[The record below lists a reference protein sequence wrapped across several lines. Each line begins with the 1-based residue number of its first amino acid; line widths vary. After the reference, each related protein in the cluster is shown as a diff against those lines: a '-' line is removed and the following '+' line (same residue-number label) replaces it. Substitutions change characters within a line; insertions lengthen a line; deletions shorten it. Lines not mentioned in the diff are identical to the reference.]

1 MIHVLCVVVYTTA
14 INLVIIVYTCDRLY
28 HDAVAQYNVTGS
40 VKYIKPSMNRTMIH
54 NMLLCI
60 EL

>member
-40 VKYIKPSMNRTMIH
+40 VKPSMNRTMIH
-54 NMLLCI
+54 MLLCI